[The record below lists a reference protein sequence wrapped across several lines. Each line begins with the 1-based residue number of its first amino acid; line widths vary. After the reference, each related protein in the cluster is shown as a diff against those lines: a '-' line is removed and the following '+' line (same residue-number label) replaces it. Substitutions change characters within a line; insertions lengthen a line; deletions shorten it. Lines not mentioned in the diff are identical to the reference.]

1 MSIITAS
8 RVFLKC
14 ALGDSETSTVA
25 RILEDQEGEV
35 SSSPED
41 RHWKLNKN
49 QLIIT
54 VDIQPTENV
63 LFECHEELQELGLQI
78 EDVPEVIIVEGL
90 AECSD
95 VCRLIADRL
104 AADLGGITRGA
115 EQCS

>member
-1 MSIITAS
+1 MPIITAS
-8 RVFLKC
+8 RVFLKQS
-14 ALGDSETSTVA
+14 LGDSEAVQVE
-25 RILEDQEGEV
+25 RILEEQGGEV

-54 VDIQPTENV
+54 VDLQPTENV

-78 EDVPEVIIVEGL
+78 EAVPEVIIVEGL
-90 AECSD
+90 AECSEL
-95 VCRLIADRL
+95 CRLIADRL